1 MNKQLTHLAGIIT
14 FTGQV
19 ATAIRMYSA
28 YNQSGDNL
36 EQFAPEDLMYLS
48 DALVSLEFLGEF
60 LAAGNSAKVVSY
72 CDSIALTLGK
82 YIDLPAFER
91 NPHVNL
97 RAAISHLE
105 GLKAQVSG
113 QPAK

>member
-1 MNKQLTHLAGIIT
+1 MHLLNEVQGKAVLGK
-14 FTGQV
+14 
-19 ATAIRMYSA
+19 
-28 YNQSGDNL
+28 
-36 EQFAPEDLMYLS
+36 
-48 DALVSLEFLGEF
+48 FLGEF

-97 RAAISHLE
+97 RAAISHLR
-105 GLKAQVSG
+105 G
-113 QPAK
+113 